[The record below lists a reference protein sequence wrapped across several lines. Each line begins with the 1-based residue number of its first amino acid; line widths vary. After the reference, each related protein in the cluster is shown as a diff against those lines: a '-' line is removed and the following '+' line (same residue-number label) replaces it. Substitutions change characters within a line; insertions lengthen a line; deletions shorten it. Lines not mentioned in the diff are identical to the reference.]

1 MSDEEIESKVHDAVV
16 EETETRHNSKSKARF
31 RVRITINVMRKVTH
45 DICRL
50 LKNFISCHFILKIKS
65 FFLMELI

>member
-1 MSDEEIESKVHDAVV
+1 MLSDEEIESKVHDAIV
-16 EETETRHNSKSKARF
+16 EETETRHNSKARF

-50 LKNFISCHFILKIKS
+50 LRNLISCHFILKIKS